1 MTSKTRALTALGC
14 GAHFCL
20 WLGSALAQPP
30 GTPLPE
36 GIRGGSELVPESGV
50 EVRTYRFEET
60 GEDLPYSV
68 YVSSKIEPGEKAPLI
83 IVLRGFTG
91 TTLTFVRGTTVDLAE
106 EGGYVL
112 VGPIGYNNRAG
123 FGVQAGPRPGR
134 APVVASGATPPVG
147 PPGGAQAAAA
157 RPMPPIVGGTAE
169 TDPAL
174 VTAYSEKDVMNV
186 LELVREEFNIDDRRI
201 YLMGHSQGGGG
212 ARHLAE
218 KYPEIW
224 AGVAMLAPALF
235 GVEPNAASNITH
247 LPLLIVAGDQDSLMA
262 SARTFGEHLKAL
274 NAPAEY
280 REFSGLVHGTII
292 LGSQPEVFAF
302 FARHVKDA
310 TSRH

>member
-1 MTSKTRALTALGC
+1 MGC
-14 GAHFCL
+14 GALFCL
-20 WLGSALAQPP
+20 SLGSSLAQPP

-36 GIRGGSELVPESGV
+36 GIRGGSELVPEPRV
-50 EVRTYRFEET
+50 EIRSYRFEET

-68 YVSSKIEPGEKAPLI
+68 FVSSKVAADEKAPLI
-83 IVLRGFTG
+83 IALRGFTG

-106 EGGYVL
+106 EGGYIL
-112 VGPIGYNNRAG
+112 AGPIGYNNRAG
-123 FGVQAGPRPGR
+123 FGVQARPRP
-134 APVVASGATPPVG
+134 APAPTGATGSAPP
-147 PPGGAQAAAA
+147 GAQAAPA
-157 RPMPPIVGGTAE
+157 RPAPPVIGGTAE

-186 LELVREEFNIDDRRI
+186 LARLRQEFNIDDRRI

-224 AGVAMLAPALF
+224 AGVALLAPALF

-247 LPLLIVAGDQDSLMA
+247 LPLLITVGDQDSLLA
-262 SARTFGEHLKAL
+262 SARTFGEKLKAL
-274 NAPAEY
+274 NAPVEY
-280 REFSGLVHGTII
+280 REFAGLDHGTII

-302 FARHVKDA
+302 FAKHVRDA
-310 TSRH
+310 SSKR